1 MSAFDRVNVIAL
13 DEDHRL
19 GSRWEWASRP
29 LAIGRGT
36 LERCSAVYDPC
47 WKVRGLIHA
56 KNQSHRVPDRARC
69 VVYVGPVSRFHGQ
82 VESVFFLLGL
92 AVALDGLL
100 RLLGRGG

>member
-1 MSAFDRVNVIAL
+1 MVELFPGLDAIVRTLMSAFDRVDVIAL

-36 LERCSAVYDPC
+36 FERCGAVYDPC
-47 WKVRGLIHA
+47 WK
-56 KNQSHRVPDRARC
+56 
-69 VVYVGPVSRFHGQ
+69 

-100 RLLGRGG
+100 RLLGRGGLEFRLRG